1 MNCKLTECVTSVGD
15 KVNCS
20 SNLVLFVRVLIPDK
34 DVGQVDDT
42 FFFLRCIDWFTD
54 INKKPKKTF

>member
-42 FFFLRCIDWFTD
+42 FFFLKMHRLVD
-54 INKKPKKTF
+54 